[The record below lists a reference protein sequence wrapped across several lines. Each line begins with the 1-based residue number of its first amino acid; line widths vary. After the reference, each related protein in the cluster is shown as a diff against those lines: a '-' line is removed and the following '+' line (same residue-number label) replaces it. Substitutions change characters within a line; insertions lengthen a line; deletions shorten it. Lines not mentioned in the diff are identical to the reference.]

1 MKNIIKHENITL
13 ELRNGNLLK
22 AEIEKIENDGMIGR
36 V

>member
-1 MKNIIKHENITL
+1 MKKKTL

-22 AEIEKIENDGMIGR
+22 AEIEKIENDGMICR